1 MNLGGKM
8 KRTYFYIFEY
18 ISTFVICILLELF
31 FIFVFQKPNSIFDY
45 FLYIFFGIGWI
56 AVFFHGASYCE
67 SEITGNGILEKQRK
81 KFSEL
86 AAIEKASGQINT
98 IRLFFFEDTS
108 RRFYSQ
114 KPIFIKYTLQKKQ
127 LVRMIEK
134 IEEENHD
141 VKFICKGIVVKK
153 EKFVGQL

>member
-1 MNLGGKM
+1 M

-86 AAIEKASGQINT
+86 AAIEKVSGQIVFFRRYVKE
-98 IRLFFFEDTS
+98 ILFSETYLYKIYFT
-108 RRFYSQ
+108 
-114 KPIFIKYTLQKKQ
+114 KKTA
-127 LVRMIEK
+127 
-134 IEEENHD
+134 
-141 VKFICKGIVVKK
+141 CKNDRKN
-153 EKFVGQL
+153 